1 MPSCKAGDPAVWVT
15 SSHKTYYMMG
25 NPSAGKG
32 MGGSYMCRSRAT
44 KMGAKMS
51 GKASMMSSKMTMP
64 MSSGSAPMSKGAAP
78 MAASSPMSG
87 NARTNTVPGTEN
99 GQPNRTTPNQPTM
112 PAPNKTP

>member
-1 MPSCKAGDPAVWVT
+1 
-15 SSHKTYYMMG
+15 MG

-32 MGGSYMCRSRAT
+32 TGGSYMCRSRAA

-51 GKASMMSSKMTMP
+51 GKASMMSSKMM
-64 MSSGSAPMSKGAAP
+64 MSGSAPMSKGAAP

-112 PAPNKTP
+112 PAPKKTP